1 MRLRTIIQ
9 YECFG
14 SISRPVNAPFVL
26 GWASQGTAGPTAY
39 LDGALPRGMLSMP
52 LSFENILRNV
62 RYVFEQEASVL
73 GTMQEPRFHRS
84 ATTRPNGHTAR

>member
-9 YECFG
+9 YQCFG
-14 SISRPVNAPFVL
+14 SMSRPVNIPVVL
-26 GWASQGTAGPTAY
+26 GRASQGTAGPTAN
-39 LDGALPRGMLSMP
+39 LDGALPL
-52 LSFENILRNV
+52 
-62 RYVFEQEASVL
+62 VL